1 MMGYKKSNKTLNN
14 LFDVSKTK
22 QEIESKITSEASK
35 ILKSFGIDDFD
46 VYCSDFGV
54 KVYVYDTSINVN
66 VIQALDDFMGAYSQI
81 QSDGSGDLLL
91 FYNQNSLSL
100 DQTIF

>member
-1 MMGYKKSNKTLNN
+1 MGYKKSNKILSN
-14 LFDVSKTK
+14 LFDVSKAK
-22 QEIESKITSEASK
+22 QEIESKITSGASK
-35 ILKSFGIDDFD
+35 ILKSFGIVDFD
-46 VYCSDFGV
+46 VYCLDFGV
-54 KVYVYDTSINVN
+54 KVYVYDASINVN

-81 QSDGSGDLLL
+81 QVDGDLVL